1 MMTGDDGVEEPFVGG
16 PARHIPVL
24 LTEVLAALA
33 AKPGEIVV
41 DGTFG
46 AGGYSRAILKAGV
59 DLIAID
65 RDPSA
70 VVIGRALAA
79 QEAAFTMVEGRFGD
93 LEAIA
98 RERVEDGMV
107 DAIVLDIGVSSMQ
120 IDEAGRGFSFQK
132 DGPLDMRMGA
142 SGPTAADVVN
152 RLKVNDL
159 IRVIGILGE
168 EKQASRVARAIV
180 ARREER
186 PFERTLDLAHVV
198 GKVVGRSPKDK
209 IDPATRSFQGLRIF
223 VNDELGELA
232 RALVAAERVLKPGGR
247 LVVVTFHSLED
258 RIVKRFLRDRSVP
271 PASSR
276 HMPDV
281 APATQTFAARNKAM
295 AASDFEARENPRSR
309 SARLRVGLR
318 TDAAPR
324 TDADDL
330 AFANL
335 PSLAALS
342 EIGD

>member
-1 MMTGDDGVEEPFVGG
+1 MMTGDGGVEEPFVGG
-16 PARHIPVL
+16 PAPHVPVL
-24 LTEVLAALA
+24 LTEVLEGIALQ
-33 AKPGEIVV
+33 PGDTVV

-46 AGGYSRAILKAGV
+46 AGGYSRAMLDAGARV
-59 DLIAID
+59 VAID

-70 VVIGRALAA
+70 VATGRALAA
-79 QEAAFTMVEGRFGD
+79 GLDAFTMVEGRFGELED
-93 LEAIA
+93 LVRDHTEG
-98 RERVEDGMV
+98 GMV

-120 IDEAGRGFSFQK
+120 IDQAERGFSFQK
-132 DGPLDMRMGA
+132 DGPLDMRMGV

-152 RLKVNDL
+152 RLKLNDL

-180 ARREER
+180 TRREER
-186 PFERTLDLAHVV
+186 PFERTLDLANVI

-209 IDPATRSFQGLRIF
+209 IDPATRAFQGLRIF

-232 RALVAAERVLKPGGR
+232 RVLVAAERVLKPGGR

-258 RIVKRFLRDRSVP
+258 RIVKRFLRDRSAP
-271 PASSR
+271 PSSSR

-281 APATQTFAARNKAM
+281 APSSQTFSARNKAV
-295 AASDFEARENPRSR
+295 AASDAEAAQNPRAR
-309 SARLRVGLR
+309 SAKLRAGIR
-318 TDAAPR
+318 TAAAPR
-324 TDADDL
+324 PDADDL